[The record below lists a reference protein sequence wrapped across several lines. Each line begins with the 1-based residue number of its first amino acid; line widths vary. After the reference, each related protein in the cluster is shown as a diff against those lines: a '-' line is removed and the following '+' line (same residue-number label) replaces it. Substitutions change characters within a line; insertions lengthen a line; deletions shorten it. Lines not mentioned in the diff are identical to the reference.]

1 MRKHLKY
8 IFITIIA
15 LLTVF
20 VGGGLSYFYFSPVD
34 GASFDKD
41 IGIDTSTDQIYEN
54 YSFSNEKDK
63 DHSYTLYFFPSVYY
77 MGIYKA
83 YLDDPVHNPK
93 PEEAFGSFEIE
104 SDDVLRIPKK
114 DPNNTNFYKI
124 NNFEPKG
131 LNVGGTIYNSYTD
144 LMTAKVKDAS
154 FYPFS
159 KNDYTNSVYPTATN
173 ATPAF
178 RNSGTMVS
186 GKNDRYGGWGDYDS
200 KVVVSSLTNKT
211 IYEGGMP
218 KISTPGTNEKY
229 VDRRYLPLK
238 LNVKYSIS
246 LNEFNNYINYPV
258 VNFAAENQGM
268 ETNTNHKWT
277 VAKSKKLSNGNYS
290 LVSDYSDVNT
300 SFFASDKNTF
310 FNFDEDLNNYV
321 TKIEDLPD
329 SKDSHVIRIFP
340 QFKETKNVG
349 KIASNFPSSDL
360 PNSGR
365 DCAFIIGRNSTGS
378 STTKLWRTF
387 DYVGDNYVNNG
398 SNKYGTNKNV
408 YLATG
413 REIDLSDDYSSIEND
428 VNKVS
433 TLRVDPAIFNGTT
446 SGQYAGHKLAFKFIK
461 NKSSG
466 VDYSKKH
473 INLYALVTNS
483 GLCDSSAQS
492 LVSKFGNNENLLLSL
507 TNDKENFPTLYKK
520 DLQTDFSKIGFKVT
534 NEAGNVTNEAVFY
547 HTNYPS
553 TSYPATGYIFLC
565 YELIDDLHLYKDSYS
580 NDYLANSS
588 KDLKTFYND
597 YFKNNYD
604 LTRTFSRVNN
614 CYVANTDEQLNK
626 AISGT
631 GEKVNDTNPNVLIYR
646 NADFTNIRYIYGQL
660 ASYQGQVNN
669 SSIWLETSNTKY
681 ERLYYKEINGNNGR
695 VFTRIDPSFMEYT
708 FYNENNRIDQDLML
722 GLKFLTNRAKS
733 IYDILLV
740 RRADLASTMFSSFTK
755 TVDGYSR
762 TFNYYYDLYICE
774 QEQRFVKIFDGE
786 IDLGT
791 VKKVDKNNN
800 ESSFINHYTT
810 TNLIFEKD
818 YLVGDMMSS
827 KDEDKVSS
835 STLISILKNKYG
847 SNYSRVFLYD
857 YTTKKKVL
865 SVDLTS
871 TNEGISIR
879 SYEAPSINSSSYEVE
894 LDSSGN
900 ISLLYFY
907 RILNNKILYCL
918 PSEN

>member
-83 YLDDPVHNPK
+83 YLDDPVNNPK

-131 LNVGGTIYNSYTD
+131 LNVGGTTYNSYTD
-144 LMTAKVKDAS
+144 LMTAKVGDPS
-154 FYPFS
+154 YYPFS
-159 KNDYTNSVYPTATN
+159 KNDYTNSVYPSVTN

-178 RNSGTMVS
+178 RNSGTMIS

-200 KVVVSSLTNKT
+200 KVVVSSLTNET

-238 LNVKYSIS
+238 LEVKYSIS
-246 LNEFNNYINYPV
+246 ISEFDNFINYPV

-268 ETNTNHKWT
+268 EANTNHKWT

-300 SFFASDKNTF
+300 SFFASDTNTF

-349 KIASNFPSSDL
+349 KIASNFPATDL

-365 DCAFIIGRNSTGS
+365 DCVFIIGRNSTGS

-553 TSYPATGYIFLC
+553 TSSYPATGYIFLC

-614 CYVANTDEQLNK
+614 CYVADSDEQLNK

-631 GEKVNDTNPNVLIYR
+631 GEKVNDTNPNVLLYR

-681 ERLYYKEINGNNGR
+681 QRLYYKEINGNNGR
-695 VFTRIDPSFMEYT
+695 VFTRVDPKFMEYT

-733 IYDILLV
+733 VYDILLV
-740 RRADLASTMFSSFTK
+740 RRADSPSTMFSSFTK
-755 TVDGYSR
+755 PVDGHSR
-762 TFNYYYDLYICE
+762 TFNYYYDIYICK

-879 SYEAPSINSSSYEVE
+879 SYETPSINSSSYEVE
-894 LDSSGN
+894 LDSNGN

-918 PSEN
+918 PS

>member
-54 YSFSNEKDK
+54 YSFANEKDK

-77 MGIYKA
+77 MGIYKS

-144 LMTAKVKDAS
+144 LMTAKVNDAS

-159 KNDYTNSVYPTATN
+159 KNDYTNSVYPSATN

-178 RNSGTMVS
+178 RNDGTMIS

-200 KVVVSSLTNKT
+200 KVVVSSLTNET

-268 ETNTNHKWT
+268 ESNTNHKWT

-349 KIASNFPSSDL
+349 KIASNFPATDL

-365 DCAFIIGRNSTGS
+365 DCVFIIGRNSTGS

-398 SNKYGTNKNV
+398 SNKYGT
-408 YLATG
+408 
-413 REIDLSDDYSSIEND
+413 
-428 VNKVS
+428 
-433 TLRVDPAIFNGTT
+433 
-446 SGQYAGHKLAFKFIK
+446 
-461 NKSSG
+461 
-466 VDYSKKH
+466 
-473 INLYALVTNS
+473 
-483 GLCDSSAQS
+483 
-492 LVSKFGNNENLLLSL
+492 
-507 TNDKENFPTLYKK
+507 
-520 DLQTDFSKIGFKVT
+520 
-534 NEAGNVTNEAVFY
+534 
-547 HTNYPS
+547 
-553 TSYPATGYIFLC
+553 
-565 YELIDDLHLYKDSYS
+565 
-580 NDYLANSS
+580 
-588 KDLKTFYND
+588 
-597 YFKNNYD
+597 
-604 LTRTFSRVNN
+604 
-614 CYVANTDEQLNK
+614 
-626 AISGT
+626 
-631 GEKVNDTNPNVLIYR
+631 
-646 NADFTNIRYIYGQL
+646 
-660 ASYQGQVNN
+660 
-669 SSIWLETSNTKY
+669 
-681 ERLYYKEINGNNGR
+681 
-695 VFTRIDPSFMEYT
+695 
-708 FYNENNRIDQDLML
+708 
-722 GLKFLTNRAKS
+722 
-733 IYDILLV
+733 
-740 RRADLASTMFSSFTK
+740 
-755 TVDGYSR
+755 
-762 TFNYYYDLYICE
+762 
-774 QEQRFVKIFDGE
+774 
-786 IDLGT
+786 
-791 VKKVDKNNN
+791 
-800 ESSFINHYTT
+800 
-810 TNLIFEKD
+810 
-818 YLVGDMMSS
+818 
-827 KDEDKVSS
+827 
-835 STLISILKNKYG
+835 
-847 SNYSRVFLYD
+847 
-857 YTTKKKVL
+857 
-865 SVDLTS
+865 
-871 TNEGISIR
+871 
-879 SYEAPSINSSSYEVE
+879 
-894 LDSSGN
+894 
-900 ISLLYFY
+900 
-907 RILNNKILYCL
+907 
-918 PSEN
+918 

>member
-34 GASFDKD
+34 AASFDKD

-83 YLDDPVHNPK
+83 YLDDPANNPK

-104 SDDVLRIPKK
+104 SDDVLRVPKK
-114 DPNNTNFYKI
+114 DPNNSDFYKI
-124 NNFEPKG
+124 NNNEPKG

-144 LMTAKVKDAS
+144 LMTAKVDDPS

-159 KNDYTNSVYPTATN
+159 KNNYNVSVYPTAKN

-178 RNSGTMVS
+178 RNDGTMIS

-200 KVVVSSLTNKT
+200 KVVVSSLTNET

-218 KISTPGTNEKY
+218 KISAPGTNEKY

-238 LNVKYSIS
+238 LEVKYSIS
-246 LNEFNNYINYPV
+246 ISEFDNFINYPV

-268 ETNTNHKWT
+268 EANTNHKWT

-300 SFFASDKNTF
+300 SFFASDTNTF

-340 QFKETKNVG
+340 QFKETKNIG
-349 KIASNFPSSDL
+349 KIASDFPVEDIVD
-360 PNSGR
+360 SGR
-365 DCAFIIGRNSTGS
+365 DCVFIIGRDEAGS
-378 STTKLWRTF
+378 SKNKLWRTF
-387 DYVGDNYVNNG
+387 DYVGDRYVKNS
-398 SNKYGTNKNV
+398 SNKYGTNENV
-408 YLATG
+408 FLATG
-413 REIDLSDDYSSIEND
+413 REIKLSDNYGLT
-428 VNKVS
+428 S
-433 TLRVDPAIFNGTT
+433 TINVDPAIFGHGTV
-446 SGQYAGHKLAFKFIK
+446 GQYSGHSVAFKFAK
-461 NKSSG
+461 DKTMR
-466 VDYSKKH
+466 VDYAKKY
-473 INLYALVTNS
+473 INLYALIVNS
-483 GLCDSSAQS
+483 CIYSTSTQALLTKYGT
-492 LVSKFGNNENLLLSL
+492 NENLLLTL

-520 DLQTDFSKIGFKVT
+520 DLKTDFSKIGFKVT
-534 NEAGNVTNEAVFY
+534 DSSNKITNEVVFY
-547 HTNYPS
+547 HKGTGLTDN
-553 TSYPATGYIFLC
+553 PAGYIFLC
-565 YELIDDLHLYKDSYS
+565 YEVIDDIHLYKDTY
-580 NDYLANSS
+580 NEEYFNNSS
-588 KDLKTFYND
+588 KDVKTFYND

-604 LTRTFSRVNN
+604 LTRTFNKIDN
-614 CYVANTDEQLNK
+614 CYVANSEEELNN

-631 GEKVNDTNPNVLIYR
+631 GTKVNDSNPNVLLYR
-646 NADFTNIRYIYGQL
+646 NADFTNIRYIYGQF
-660 ASYQGQVNN
+660 ASYQGQMGNN
-669 SSIWLETSNTKY
+669 PLWCETINTTYK
-681 ERLYYKEINGNNGR
+681 RLYYKETNGNNGR
-695 VFTRIDPSFMEYT
+695 IFTRVNPSYMEYT
-708 FYNENNRIDQDLML
+708 FFNKTNRIDQDSML
-722 GLKFLTNRAKS
+722 GIKFLTNRAKS
-733 IYDILLV
+733 IYDIILV
-740 RRADLASTMFSSFTK
+740 RRTDSDTGIFSSITK
-755 TVDGYSR
+755 TVNGYSK
-762 TFNYYYDLYICE
+762 TFNYYYDIYICK

-791 VKKVDKNNN
+791 VEKTDTNRVTSK
-800 ESSFINHYTT
+800 FINHYTT

-879 SYEAPSINSSSYEVE
+879 SYETPSINSSSYEVE
-894 LDSSGN
+894 LDSNGN

-918 PSEN
+918 PS